1 MLCKLGFT
9 YDKKHLPMYVPYGLD
24 FVPVL
29 PNIQFNQ
36 KYLVFARK
44 KAKPLGYIVIS
55 LEK

>member
-1 MLCKLGFT
+1 
-9 YDKKHLPMYVPYGLD
+9 MYVPYGLD

-36 KYLVFARK
+36 KCLFFARK
-44 KAKPLGYIVIS
+44 KAKPLGYIVIL